1 MSVLNPQSDRWLE
14 ALDEADRAFLK
25 RFVLGS
31 GSLKALAE
39 HYGVSYPT
47 IRLRLDRLIDR
58 IKLLDAEPQL
68 SEFERRLRASYA
80 EGRIDTTLFRDLLD
94 SHRRTLRREAAAEEP

>member
-1 MSVLNPQSDRWLE
+1 MSAPDPQSDRWLE